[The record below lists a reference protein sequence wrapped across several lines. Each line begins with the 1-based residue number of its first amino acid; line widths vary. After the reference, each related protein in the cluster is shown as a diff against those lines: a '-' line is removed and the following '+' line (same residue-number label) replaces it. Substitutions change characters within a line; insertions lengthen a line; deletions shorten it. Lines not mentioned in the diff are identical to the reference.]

1 MKRDSLFCSI
11 CPDEIITLLREKRH
25 CFDTPQVYLG
35 REPNTIK
42 KDWDKTKLKILFVAP
57 YRYEDFRGNQ
67 TIPLLYQ
74 TLNEWRDDVLCER
87 AFFPNTLREY
97 KFFRAHGLPI
107 FGLESYQSMGVYDIV
122 MTSLS
127 FLPPWINFPL
137 MLKMSGIPPFWR
149 DRDSK
154 RRKPLFMIGGSAIY
168 GNFSVAYPVVDMM
181 YVGDAEDGLFDFL
194 TMWLSVKEHGLTIE
208 EGVQIAQK
216 DFDFIFCPSLYRP
229 VYDKEKFVKWQPK
242 HRLGKGK
249 SVYPT
254 TIKRA
259 TCHKLDEVPAYTKP
273 IASYMDSSMGLGE
286 VELSRGCRGTC
297 AFCGIGWKYRPY
309 RERSTEFVVEAM
321 KENKKYGGAW
331 KGLCPI
337 ATEFAYYSEKRKL
350 MQELLKV
357 CDIVDPL
364 SMRVDAFIQDPEFDG
379 LLRGMG
385 MNQVAIGVEGCSQRL
400 RNRLMKGITE
410 EDIIEAC
417 RIADGKKFR
426 KAKFFMISNIGETQE
441 DWEEFYALLTR
452 IKKDYKIPLV
462 VSHTP
467 LFIEPCT
474 PLQWKKPTIEHKT
487 DWKAVSK
494 RFDELGV
501 RYPRGGGG
509 KHEPNFLWTMQGL
522 HLGDTRFAEAVVLAS
537 LELDR
542 PFYAAFSKKMKAT
555 ISKYL
560 KKTGGS
566 WKYIMRERGVD
577 ETFPWDIVDRKVSK
591 LNLLHLYEQIK
602 SGEMDTKQIFI
613 SPPKQDMTEFDLR
626 EKAQDTNVFARY
638 LVKFEVSDDYAV
650 VPNLHLAAVFHRA
663 ANLADVPLATG
674 KLHFFD
680 DRDARNWYHG
690 IDYVVMG
697 MQRLVSD
704 EEFERMNEYLGDDV
718 WLLKAEK
725 VIYKKGMYKKA
736 RCEYEVF
743 IDDIDFT
750 QLQKHRQKFFEQ
762 EKVEVRCPETRY
774 FSGEYKSKVDLR
786 QICSEQTVIAE
797 NLNLSVSRLRVFLE
811 PVVGIRYFLKG
822 FLPGVSFARILRLGV
837 KKVAFYL
844 WDERVQDVEK
854 VF

>member
-1 MKRDSLFCSI
+1 MNI
-11 CPDEIITLLREKRH
+11 WNPDAITNLLRENRH
-25 CFDTPQVYLG
+25 KFDTPQVYLG
-35 REPNTIK
+35 REPNTVQ
-42 KDWDKTKLKILFVAP
+42 KDWNSTSLRILFVAP

-107 FGLESYQSMGVYDIV
+107 FGLESKRSMGEYDIV

-137 MLKMSGIPPFWR
+137 MLRMSGISPFWR
-149 DRDSK
+149 DRNGE

-181 YVGDAEDGLFDFL
+181 YVGDAEGGLLDLL
-194 TMWLSVKEHGLTIE
+194 TMWMNTKEHGFTIE
-208 EGVQIAQK
+208 EGVQVAQK
-216 DFDFIFCPSLYRP
+216 DFNFIFCPSLYRP
-229 VYDKEKFVKWQPK
+229 VYDKEKFIEWQPN
-242 HRLGKGK
+242 K

-254 TIKRA
+254 KLKRA
-259 TCHKLDEVPAYTKP
+259 VCLKLDEAPAYTKP
-273 IASYMDSSMGLGE
+273 IPSYMDSSMGLGE
-286 VELSRGCRGTC
+286 VEASRGCRGMC

-309 RERSTEFVVEAM
+309 RERSTGVMVEAM
-321 KENKKYGGAW
+321 RENRKQGGSW

-350 MQELLKV
+350 MQELLQIS
-357 CDIVDPL
+357 DIVDPL

-379 LLRGMG
+379 ILQRMG

-417 RIADGKKFR
+417 RIASKKGFR
-426 KAKFFMISNIGETQE
+426 KAKFFMISNIDETQK
-441 DWEEFYALLTR
+441 DWEELYALL
-452 IKKDYKIPLV
+452 KKIRENYKLPLI

-487 DWKAVSK
+487 DWKEVSR
-494 RFDELGV
+494 RFTELGV

-542 PFYAAFSKKMKAT
+542 PFYAAFSKKMKVT
-555 ISKYL
+555 VSKYL

-566 WKYIMRERGVD
+566 WKYIMRERAED
-577 ETFPWDIVDRKVSK
+577 EVFPWDIVDRNVSK
-591 LNLLHLYEQIK
+591 LNLLHLYKQIK
-602 SGEMDTKQIFI
+602 SGDMDKKQIFV
-613 SPPKQDMTEFDLR
+613 SPPKPDTTEFDLS
-626 EKAQDTNVFARY
+626 KQAQDTRAFCRY
-638 LVKFEVSDDYAV
+638 LVKFKVSDDYAV

-663 ANLADVPLATG
+663 ANLAGLPLATG

-697 MQRLVSD
+697 MQQEVA
-704 EEFERMNEYLGDDV
+704 EKEFKQMNKYLGKDV
-718 WLLKAEK
+718 QLLGAEK
-725 VIYKKGMYKKA
+725 FIYKKGMYKKA

-743 IDDIDFT
+743 IDDMDFN
-750 QLQKHRQKFFEQ
+750 QLQEYRQAFFEQ
-762 EKVEVRCPETRY
+762 EKVEVRSPETRY
-774 FSGEYKSKVDLR
+774 FSGEYKSMVDLR
-786 QICSEQTVIAE
+786 QLCSEQTVIAE
-797 NLNLSVSRLRVFLE
+797 NLGLSVSRLRVFLP

-837 KKVAFYL
+837 KKVAFYT
-844 WDERVQDVEK
+844 WDNRVQELEK
-854 VF
+854 QF

>member
-1 MKRDSLFCSI
+1 MNI
-11 CPDEIITLLREKRH
+11 WHPDAITNLLRKNRH
-25 CFDTPQVYLG
+25 KFNTPQVYLG
-35 REPNTIK
+35 REPNTVK
-42 KDWDKTKLKILFVAP
+42 KKWDSTSLRILFVAP

-74 TLNEWRDDVLCER
+74 TINEWRKDVLCER

-97 KFFRAHGLPI
+97 KFFRAHRLPI
-107 FGLESYQSMGVYDIV
+107 FGLESKRSMGEYDIV

-137 MLKMSGIPPFWR
+137 MLRMSGIPPLWK
-149 DRDSK
+149 DRDK
-154 RRKPLFMIGGSAIY
+154 ERCKPLFMIGGSAIY

-181 YVGDAEDGLFDFL
+181 YVGDAEGGLLDFL
-194 TMWLSVKEHGLTIE
+194 TMWSQVIEHGQTVE
-208 EGVQIAQK
+208 EGVRIAQK
-216 DFDFIFCPSLYRP
+216 DFNFIFCPSLYEP
-229 VYDKEKFVKWQPK
+229 VYDKEKFVEWQPK
-242 HRLGKGK
+242 RK
-249 SVYPT
+249 YPII
-254 TIKRA
+254 IKRA
-259 TCHKLDEVPAYTKP
+259 TCWDLNQAPTYTKP

-309 RERSTEFVVEAM
+309 RERYTEVMVEAM
-321 KENKKYGGAW
+321 KENKKQGGSW

-350 MQELLKV
+350 MQELLKIS
-357 CDIVDPL
+357 DIVDPL

-379 LLRGMG
+379 LLCGMG

-400 RNRLMKGITE
+400 RNRLMKGISE
-410 EDIIEAC
+410 QNIIDAC
-417 RIADGKKFR
+417 MIASEKKFR
-426 KAKFFMISNIGETQE
+426 RAKFFMISNIDETQK
-441 DWEEFYALLTR
+441 DWEEFYALLVK
-452 IKKDYKIPLV
+452 IKKELKKIGKKLPLV

-494 RFDELGV
+494 RFDKIGV

-542 PFYAAFSKKMKAT
+542 PFYAAFSKQMKAT
-555 ISKYL
+555 ITKYL

-566 WKYIMRERGVD
+566 WKYIMRERD
-577 ETFPWDIVDRKVSK
+577 IRENFPWDIVDRNVSK
-591 LNLLHLYEQIK
+591 SKLLHFYQQIK
-602 SGEMDTKQIFI
+602 SGEMDTKMIHVP
-613 SPPKQDMTEFDLR
+613 PPKPDMTAFDLR
-626 EKAQDTNVFARY
+626 VQAQDTNPFSRY

-663 ANLADVPLATG
+663 ANLAGLPLATG

-690 IDYVVMG
+690 IDYVVMS
-697 MQRLVSD
+697 MQERID
-704 EEFERMNEYLGDDV
+704 EADFERMNKYLGDDV
-718 WLLKAEK
+718 RILGAKYFK
-725 VIYKKGMYKKA
+725 YKKGMFGNA
-736 RCEYEVF
+736 RCEYEVLV
-743 IDDIDFT
+743 DDIDYT
-750 QLQKHRQKFFEQ
+750 QLQEFRKNFFDQ
-762 EKVEVRCPETRY
+762 EKVEVRSPETRY
-774 FSGEYKSKVDLR
+774 FSGEYKSKVDLK
-786 QICSEQTVIAE
+786 QLCSEQTVVAE
-797 NLNLSVSRLRVFLE
+797 NLGLNVSRLRLLLE
-811 PVVGIRYFLKG
+811 PVVGVRYFLKG
-822 FLPGVSFARILRLGV
+822 FLSGFSFARILRLGV
-837 KKVAFYL
+837 KKVAFYTY
-844 WDERVQDVEK
+844 DKRVQDFDK